1 VSGGRETARG
11 GAELGGLAATMIQA
25 RWNARRMLRGRI
37 VWVAGLFAALPVAY
51 TFLAGMNNVAAWSDI
66 FPPLV
71 MLAAVVAPLF
81 MAASMAEEIEERTY
95 TYLWS
100 RPVPRWSVVM
110 GKLVASIP
118 IAGGI
123 VALSVVGCYAAGKG
137 ASSEQLVRGIAAV
150 AAGTITACSV
160 SAALAILL
168 PRAGLAVTY
177 AYLLALDLPVGAI
190 PFSIRNASITH
201 EIRLIAGVS
210 GVEPEPPITHGV
222 LWLAGI
228 SAFWLAI
235 AFWRLR
241 RAEFS
246 SGEK

>member
-1 VSGGRETARG
+1 MSDAARG
-11 GAELGGLAATMIQA
+11 ALGGLTATMIQA
-25 RWNARRMLRGRI
+25 RWNAKRMVRGRI
-37 VWVAGLFAALPVAY
+37 VWVAAFFAALPVAY
-51 TFLAGMNNVAAWSDI
+51 TLLAGMNGAGAWSDV

-118 IAGGI
+118 IAGAV
-123 VALSVVGCYAAGKG
+123 VAAAVVGCYAFGKG

-150 AAGTITACSV
+150 LAGTIAACSV
-160 SAALAILL
+160 SAALAILF
-168 PRAGLAVTY
+168 PRAGLAITY
-177 AYLLALDLPVGAI
+177 AYLLALDLPIGAI
-190 PFSIRNASITH
+190 PFSIRNATITH
-201 EIRLIAGVS
+201 QIRVIAGVS
-210 GVEPEPPITHGV
+210 GGSPAPSLIHGV
-222 LWLAGI
+222 VWLVGI

-235 AFWRLR
+235 GFLRLR